1 MDHTIKFSVEIQRSR
16 RRTISL
22 SVEKDLH
29 VLVKVPLYLADSE
42 VNAFVNRHSLWI
54 QKHILLQQERMEKA
68 PIFSKEQV
76 AKLVKEAWAIAET
89 GIQKYAQVMGVKPT
103 GMKITSAVTR
113 WGSCSGKNRI
123 CFSYRI
129 ALLPAEAVDYII
141 VHELAH
147 IRQKNHG
154 PHFYEEV
161 SRILPDYK
169 RRIALLKQAQRE
181 LGL

>member
-1 MDHTIKFSVEIQRSR
+1 MKYPVEIQKSR
-16 RRTISL
+16 RKTISL

-29 VLVKVPLYLADSE
+29 VLVKTPLFMKDAE
-42 VNAFVNRHSLWI
+42 VEAFVNKHEKWI
-54 QKHILLQQERMEKA
+54 EKHILFQRERMEKA
-68 PIFSKEQV
+68 PVFSKEQV
-76 AKLVKEAWAIAET
+76 AELVKKAWILADA
-89 GIQKYAQVMGVKPT
+89 GIRKYSQIMGVSPA
-103 GMKITSAVTR
+103 GLKITSAVTR

-129 ALLPAEAVDYII
+129 ALLPPEAVDYII

-161 SRILPDYK
+161 AKVLPDYK
-169 RRIALLKQAQRE
+169 KRIARLKQAQRE
-181 LGL
+181 LAL

>member
-1 MDHTIKFSVEIQRSR
+1 MKYPVEIQKSR
-16 RRTISL
+16 RKTIAL

-29 VLVKVPLYLADSE
+29 VLVKAPLFMKDPDIESFLR
-42 VNAFVNRHSLWI
+42 RHESWI
-54 QKHILLQQERMEKA
+54 EKHVLLQQERMQKA
-68 PIFSKEQV
+68 PVFSREQIS
-76 AKLVKEAWAIAET
+76 KLAKEAWTLALD
-89 GIQKYAQVMGVKPT
+89 GIKKYAEKMDVFPT
-103 GMKITSAVTR
+103 GLKITSAVTR

-129 ALLPAEAVDYII
+129 ALLPPEAVDYII

-161 SRILPDYK
+161 AQILPDYK
-169 RRIALLKQAQRE
+169 KRIALLKQAQRE

>member
-1 MDHTIKFSVEIQRSR
+1 MKYPVEIQKSR
-16 RRTISL
+16 RKTISL

-29 VLVKVPLYLADSE
+29 VLVKVPLFIADSE
-42 VNAFVNRHSLWI
+42 VESFVCRHQAWI
-54 QKHILLQQERMEKA
+54 EKHICLQRERMEKA
-68 PIFSKEQV
+68 PVFSKEQIS
-76 AKLVKEAWAIAET
+76 KLAKEAWALACD
-89 GIQKYAQVMGVKPT
+89 GIRKYSQMMCVAPAGI
-103 GMKITSAVTR
+103 KITSAVTR

-129 ALLPAEAVDYII
+129 ALLPPEAIDYII

-147 IRQKNHG
+147 IKQKNHG

-161 SRILPDYK
+161 AKILPDYK
-169 RRIALLKQAQRE
+169 KRIALLKQAQLK